1 MTADAPGG
9 GRYGE
14 DVFRPEAAGEG
25 ERIDFGALAYD
36 DITMARLRALGAG
49 EGWRCLDVGAGTG
62 TVSRRLLEEAG
73 VESVL
78 AVDRDVRFLAE
89 RPVPGLKALEADV
102 TAPDFAPGRFR
113 LVHARFVLM
122 HLPERERVIRALAEL
137 VEPGGVLVL
146 SDAVDLTSDLAGD
159 GSGGGSGDGT
169 AEGASGAAR
178 DGASA
183 AARDAARDGTGEE
196 ASGGT
201 GGEASGGTGGE
212 ASGGTGEEASGA
224 TSGVAREGMSD
235 GTRGATPGTPYAE
248 VMRAMWRGLRDTIGT
263 DVSWVPSYPHLL
275 REAGL
280 HPVAAEIHVP
290 PLVPGS
296 PISRFWADTWERSR
310 AAMLATGLVDDA
322 AVDAA
327 ILYLHSDE
335 CAALS
340 AGMLTAWGRK
350 PEEQAA
356 PA

>member
-1 MTADAPGG
+1 MTSAGSGDARGG

-14 DVFRPEAAGEG
+14 AVFRPGQAGEG

-49 EGWRCLDVGAGTG
+49 PGWRCLDVGAGTG

-73 VESVL
+73 VASVL
-78 AVDRDVRFLAE
+78 AVDRDVRFLSA
-89 RPVPGLKALEADV
+89 RPVPGLDVLEADV

-122 HLPERERVIRALAEL
+122 HLPERDRLIRALAEL
-137 VEPGGVLVL
+137 VAPGGVLVL
-146 SDAVDLTSDLAGD
+146 SDAVDLTSDRTPPD
-159 GSGGGSGDGT
+159 T
-169 AEGASGAAR
+169 PY
-178 DGASA
+178 SA
-183 AARDAARDGTGEE
+183 A
-196 ASGGT
+196 
-201 GGEASGGTGGE
+201 
-212 ASGGTGEEASGA
+212 
-224 TSGVAREGMSD
+224 
-235 GTRGATPGTPYAE
+235 
-248 VMRAMWRGLRDTIGT
+248 MRAMWQGLRATIGT

-280 HPVAAEIHVP
+280 EPVAAEIHVP
-290 PLVPGS
+290 PLLPDS

-327 ILYLHSDE
+327 IRYLASDE

-340 AGMLTAWGRK
+340 AGMLTVWGGK
-350 PEEQAA
+350 PEQARR
-356 PA
+356 